1 MMSHNDS
8 HIIKAASQCHEVS
21 SSTICCNLGQREFW
35 SDSGTGNYKTDIVIR
50 LLFDY
55 SNHHNSIVNLLF
67 KPATYTLVEIISRP
81 PQSAGTERVYPRH
94 TVKNH
99 NLAGTFQRISP

>member
-50 LLFDY
+50 LVFDY
-55 SNHHNSIVNLLF
+55 PNHDTIIVNLLF
-67 KPATYTLVEIISRP
+67 KLATFTFVKIMSRP
-81 PQSAGTERVYPRH
+81 PQSTESRRLSPRH
-94 TVKNH
+94 IGCH
-99 NLAGTFQRISP
+99 I